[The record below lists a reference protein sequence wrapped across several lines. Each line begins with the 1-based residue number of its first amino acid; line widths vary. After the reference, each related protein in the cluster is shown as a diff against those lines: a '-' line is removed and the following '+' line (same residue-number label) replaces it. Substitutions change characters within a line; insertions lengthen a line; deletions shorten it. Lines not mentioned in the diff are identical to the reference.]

1 MNTSSNNQKIK
12 MLYLVI
18 KALIIFIFII
28 GTVTYMLPNDTVNDI
43 YEFEQHHFFLFSFI
57 SLVLFV
63 LFLKLY
69 HSISDEGGKLNKEI
83 SKIKQTIK
91 DRRSKNSYDYSE
103 EIFESYKG
111 EPIDK
116 KDIPNLKF
124 PQNDIL
130 SSYEEKL
137 TREREL
143 NKAMVLGNSY
153 KHKVKIFFK
162 DLKSIKKVET
172 TVWFVDDKHVALKEG
187 MILP

>member
-83 SKIKQTIK
+83 SKIKQTI
-91 DRRSKNSYDYSE
+91 
-103 EIFESYKG
+103 
-111 EPIDK
+111 
-116 KDIPNLKF
+116 
-124 PQNDIL
+124 
-130 SSYEEKL
+130 
-137 TREREL
+137 
-143 NKAMVLGNSY
+143 
-153 KHKVKIFFK
+153 
-162 DLKSIKKVET
+162 
-172 TVWFVDDKHVALKEG
+172 
-187 MILP
+187 